1 MINGTTSTIEDI
13 QVGLWSLAM
22 VALNDKIAL
31 DIQLSDQGSV
41 HAIANA
47 INASGQ
53 VERSI
58 KNIKKNAQ
66 MVFFSCLG
74 TEPPGYV

>member
-1 MINGTTSTIEDI
+1 MINGTTSTIEGI
-13 QVGLWSLAM
+13 QVSLCSLAM
-22 VALNDKIAL
+22 VALNYKIAL
-31 DIQLSDQGSV
+31 DVQLSGQGRV
-41 HAIANA
+41 CAIANA

-66 MVFFSCLG
+66 MAFFSCSG
-74 TEPPGYV
+74 TEPWGYV